1 MKIVQ
6 VEVAVPDDDADRI
19 AHSLYRQIQFVVGQY
34 KCDEQNKFMA
44 LRSRVVNTT
53 QEHLDIIAEKESG

>member
-34 KCDEQNKFMA
+34 KCDEQNKFIA
-44 LRSRVVNTT
+44 LRSRVVDPT